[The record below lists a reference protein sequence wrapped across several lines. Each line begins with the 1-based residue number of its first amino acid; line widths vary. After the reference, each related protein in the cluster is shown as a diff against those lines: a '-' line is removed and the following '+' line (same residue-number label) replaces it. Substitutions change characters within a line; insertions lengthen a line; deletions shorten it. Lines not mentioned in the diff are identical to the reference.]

1 MKLLDL
7 KVGEIATRKDY
18 EKRIHHKNSE
28 SSPLFVKR
36 INETTFGY
44 ITLKLPSPT
53 AALSKG
59 SMAFVHSDYYLV
71 SDEQFNEFLK
81 KGKNMIHEHE
91 KVVNNNQ
98 LKMQTN
104 ISAQSKYMIV
114 SWTTSSKPIYADSED
129 HAYKI
134 IAHLMENDKT
144 LVYSK
149 FYVFKLDKIIQ
160 QPKQEINIDFVK
172 SLVVKP
178 E

>member
-1 MKLLDL
+1 MKLSDL
-7 KVGEIATRKDY
+7 KIGEIATRKDY
-18 EKRIHHKNSE
+18 EKRIFHSDKTF
-28 SSPLFVKR
+28 SPLFVKR

-44 ITLKLPSPT
+44 VTLKLPRPT

-59 SMAFVHSDYYLV
+59 SMAFAHSDYYLV
-71 SDEQFNEFLK
+71 SNEQFNEFLK
-81 KGKNMIHEHE
+81 KGNTMIHEH
-91 KVVNNNQ
+91 KKIDNNSQ
-98 LKMQTN
+98 LKLQNSIT
-104 ISAQSKYMIV
+104 AQSKYLIV
-114 SWTTSSKPIYADSED
+114 SWMTSQKPIYADSED

-160 QPKQEINIDFVK
+160 QPKQEINIDFIK
-172 SLVVKP
+172 SLAVKP